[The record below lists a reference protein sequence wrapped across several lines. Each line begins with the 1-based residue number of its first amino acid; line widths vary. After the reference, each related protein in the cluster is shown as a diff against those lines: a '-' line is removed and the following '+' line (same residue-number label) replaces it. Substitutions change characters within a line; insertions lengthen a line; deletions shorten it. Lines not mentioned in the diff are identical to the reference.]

1 MRLRTFDPRDRWY
14 YRYPRRRVFSEPPR
28 HLYYLSA
35 TRHAWPCL
43 LFLLPLLVAYEAGVV
58 WVGGTQ
64 PEALRNGAD
73 TWLRWGLEAFGLH
86 QLYWA
91 PVLVVGVFIAAT
103 CLTWDKRPADVAGV
117 CLGMGIESVLF
128 ALVLWGLSRGLGPF
142 LETLKELSFS
152 AQPAD
157 GGAQVV
163 TFVGAG
169 IYEEVLFR
177 LLLYTGLVAL
187 LRLLGAPGVLAMTAA
202 ALLSA
207 TLFAAAHHIGPYGEP
222 FEDGVFLFRAL
233 AGLFFASL
241 YQLRG
246 FGIAVGAHA
255 CYDVLVGV
263 TLG

>member
-1 MRLRTFDPRDRWY
+1 MRAWLSKRGGRSSF
-14 YRYPRRRVFSEPPR
+14 RYPRRRVLAEPPR
-28 HLYYLSA
+28 HAHYLIA

-43 LFLLPLLVAYEAGVV
+43 LFLLPLLIAYEAGVL

-73 TWLRWGLEAFGLH
+73 TWLRWGLDAFGLH

-91 PVLVVGVFIAAT
+91 PVLVVAILVATT
-103 CLTWDKRPADVAGV
+103 CLTWRDRPADVAGV
-117 CLGMGIESVLF
+117 CLGMAVESVLF
-128 ALVLWGLSRGLGPF
+128 ALLLWGLSCGLQPL
-142 LETLKELSFS
+142 LEALREPLNMAASD
-152 AQPAD
+152 D

-177 LLLYTGLVAL
+177 LLLYTGLAGM
-187 LRLLGAPGVLAMTAA
+187 LRLLGAPGLPAMIVA

-233 AGLFFASL
+233 AGLYFASL

-263 TLG
+263 ALS